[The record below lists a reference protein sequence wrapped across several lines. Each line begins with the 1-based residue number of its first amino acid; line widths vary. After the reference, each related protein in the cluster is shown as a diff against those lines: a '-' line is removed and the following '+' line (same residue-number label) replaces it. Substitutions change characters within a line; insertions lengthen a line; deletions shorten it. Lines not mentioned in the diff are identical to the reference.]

1 MPAYSV
7 DGEIGR
13 LSFATYSRVNAYWEG
28 LYNTSREFF
37 RPLHGAEKYRT
48 EGFNELALIYGTTE
62 ASFRKTAAL
71 LNRVRHQEAGG
82 TPSRTVRA
90 HTEQEGRK
98 IQDHLAHK
106 VRTILQENGF
116 TEEGV
121 SQKVR
126 GHALGDT
133 SPLVSAEP
141 LAELV
146 RAFDIEERF
155 KPAILKNPVPY
166 EDPTAAVNISVDEVG
181 AKKQKA
187 SREKRPADSPAK
199 PKRAYVQNT
208 VIHVEQAGASYILN
222 GEGVLCGLRM
232 VLAFLLHNHLLDHK
246 FMFFVDGHSLYV
258 SVVQF
263 FSWHTNIAVILDW
276 YHLKKKCKELLSMA
290 VRGKEIRNTVLE
302 KLLPLLWHGLGDH
315 AITYLKNLPAAQ
327 IKNEQERSHLIE
339 YFAKNRLMIPAY
351 AVRSELGLRNSS
363 NRGEKAN
370 DLLVAARQKHNGMS
384 WSPSG
389 SLALASVT
397 ALKKNQE
404 YTKWF
409 QEEQL
414 QFELTS

>member
-1 MPAYSV
+1 M
-7 DGEIGR
+7 
-13 LSFATYSRVNAYWEG
+13 SFDTYSRVNAYGEV

-37 RPLHGAEKYRT
+37 IPLQGEEKYRT

-62 ASFRKTAAL
+62 DSFRKTAAL
-71 LNRVRHQEAGG
+71 LNRVRHQEEGG

-106 VRTILQENGF
+106 VRTILEGNGF
-116 TEEGV
+116 TEEGA
-121 SQKVR
+121 SQEFR
-126 GHALGDT
+126 ASALCDT
-133 SPLVSAEP
+133 SPIVPAEH

-166 EDPTAAVNISVDEVG
+166 EDPAAAVNISVDEVG

-187 SREKRPADSPAK
+187 SREKRTGDSSVK
-199 PKRAYVQNT
+199 TKREYVQNT
-208 VIHVEQAGASYILN
+208 VIHVEKAGASYMLN
-222 GEGVLCGLRM
+222 GEGVRYGLRL
-232 VLAFLLHNHLLDHK
+232 VLAFLLNNHLLGHK
-246 FMFFVDGHSLYV
+246 LMFFVDGHSLYT

-263 FSWHTNIAVILDW
+263 FSWHTNLTVILDW

-290 VRGKEIRNTVLE
+290 VQGKDIRNTVLE
-302 KLLPLLWHGLGDH
+302 KLLPLLWHGLVDQ
-315 AITYLKNLPAAQ
+315 AIQYLHNLPAAQ
-327 IKNEQERSHLIE
+327 IKNDQERSHLMG
-339 YFAKNRLMIPAY
+339 YLVKNRLMIPAY
-351 AVRSELGLRNSS
+351 AVRRELGLRNSS

-370 DLLVAARQKHNGMS
+370 DLLVADRQKHNGMS

-389 SLALASVT
+389 SIALASVT
-397 ALKKNQE
+397 ALKQNQE

-409 QEEQL
+409 QEGQL
-414 QFELTS
+414 EFKLAS